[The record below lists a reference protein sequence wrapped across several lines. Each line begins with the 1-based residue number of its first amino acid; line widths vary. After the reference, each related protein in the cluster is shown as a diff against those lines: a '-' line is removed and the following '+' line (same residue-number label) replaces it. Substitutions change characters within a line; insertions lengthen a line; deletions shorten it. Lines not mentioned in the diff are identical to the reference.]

1 MKNPTSLVTAIRNRD
16 TGTVMGIVDED
27 GKYIE
32 VADRTPAAITA
43 NATLSAA
50 DNGGRFYNAT
60 ATARTITVAPGLPA
74 GFTAT
79 FAQNSTGAIT
89 IAPGGGVTILSN
101 PTISKTAGAGSL
113 ITLTQTAANVYNLSG
128 GGAA

>member
-16 TGTVMGIVDED
+16 TGVVMGIVDED

-32 VADRTPAAITA
+32 VADRSPAAVTA
-43 NATLSAA
+43 NATLTAA

-60 ATARTITVAPGLPA
+60 ATARTVTVPADLPL
-74 GFTAT
+74 GFSAT

-89 IAPGGGVTILSN
+89 VAAGAGVTILSN
-101 PTISKTAGAGSL
+101 PAITKTAGAGSL
-113 ITLTQTAANVYNLSG
+113 ITLVQTAPNIYNLSG